1 MNELTLYY
9 MPLTCA
15 RVTMVALEETGIAY
29 DAKLV
34 NFLDPPNWAEYLK
47 INSRGKVPALQVGE
61 KLLTENGSILAHLHQ
76 QFPDAQ
82 LLPNFGQ
89 ALGDNEPLQDLI
101 WCSATLHPMTRM
113 IRAPARFSKAEDTS
127 AIQALGIE
135 YYQPV
140 LQELETRFKN
150 QKFWFGEDWSII
162 DVYLNWNY
170 TTAQRG
176 GLDLSAFPAIQRHSA
191 NVEKRPSV
199 QSVTGRE
206 QADLKSLGF
215 I

>member
-1 MNELTLYY
+1 MTELTLYY

-15 RVTMVALEETGIAY
+15 RVTMVALEETGAAY

-34 NFLDPPNWAEYLK
+34 NFFDVPNWAEYLK

-61 KLLTENGSILAHLHQ
+61 KMLTENGSILAHLHQ
-76 QFPDAQ
+76 QFPDAR
-82 LLPNFGQ
+82 LLPEYGQ

-113 IRAPARFSKAEDTS
+113 IRNPARFSKAEDTS
-127 AIQALGIE
+127 GIHALGIE

-140 LQELETRFKN
+140 LQELETRFKDHT
-150 QKFWFGEDWSII
+150 FWFGEDWSII
-162 DVYLNWNY
+162 DMYLNWNY
-170 TTAQRG
+170 TTAQGG
-176 GLDLSAFPAIQRHSA
+176 GLDLSPFPAIQRHSTDIQA
-191 NVEKRPSV
+191 RPSV
-199 QSVTGRE
+199 QKVTAKE
-206 QADLKSLGF
+206 QADLKNLGF